1 MSISQA
7 LEVVIGLIFVYYVL
21 GSIVSLMTQWIN
33 EAFETR
39 GKSLERHLM
48 KIVGDKH
55 VGDFVKLPQLQA
67 LRPIRYKG
75 ALGFLTSATEP
86 KKLEK
91 IPTGA
96 LVESYFDF
104 VGLTASKEFELDE
117 LKQLISAFPESEGK
131 QAMLK
136 WVGQGVT
143 TIEELRKR
151 TTMYFSG
158 VMEQAS
164 ATFRSNARSFVIIL
178 SILITFLLGTDSI
191 QLAQTLWNNAGVRA
205 LAVAQAELVVRQ
217 DDAEAR
223 MDDLIQ
229 QLLDLNIVR
238 IGWWQTELP
247 PAGSSAMN
255 WVVFVFLKVIGLGLT
270 AAAISQ
276 GSSFWYDLLKKITS
290 PTTSSSSSSSSGGG
304 SSSSSS
310 SASG

>member
-143 TIEELRKR
+143 TIEDLRKR

-247 PAGSSAMN
+247 PAGSSAVN
-255 WVVFVFLKVIGLGLT
+255 WAVFVFLKVIGLGLT

-290 PTTSSSSSSSSGGG
+290 PTTSSSSSTSSGGG

>member
-75 ALGFLTSATEP
+75 ALGFLTSSTEP

-178 SILITFLLGTDSI
+178 SLLITFLLGTDSI

-247 PAGSSAMN
+247 PAGSSVAN
-255 WVVFVFLKVIGLGLT
+255 WVVFVVLKVIGLGLT

-290 PTTSSSSSSSSGGG
+290 PTTSSSSSTSSGG

>member
-21 GSIVSLMTQWIN
+21 GSIVSLITQWIN

-91 IPTGA
+91 IPTSA

-104 VGLTASKEFELDE
+104 VGLTASKEFQADE
-117 LKQLISAFPESEGK
+117 LKELISAFPESEGK

-143 TIEELRKR
+143 KIEDLRKR

-158 VMEQAS
+158 VMEQSS

-247 PAGSSAMN
+247 PAGSSAVN
-255 WVVFVFLKVIGLGLT
+255 WVVFVVLKFLGLGLT

-290 PTTSSSSSSSSGGG
+290 PTTSSSSASSGGG

-310 SASG
+310 SSSSG